1 MQGDSYL
8 HSAGVSF
15 LPFCIYHPPFFSCFG
30 NSRLGKAA
38 TTTFLWSVFQVGL
51 SECGLSGIG
60 ANRPDSA

>member
-1 MQGDSYL
+1 MQGNFYL

-15 LPFCIYHPPFFSCFG
+15 CPFVSTILLSFPVFG
-30 NSRLGKAA
+30 NSRLGTAA

-60 ANRPDSA
+60 ANRLDSA